1 MNRKISSSLG
11 VDWFLP
17 GKKRRF
23 ATSTVATSLL
33 IVIASDEGCT
43 VTQAREW
50 INYDDEAR
58 GILRAFE
65 AAGYGDTRLDNLVS

>member
-1 MNRKISSSLG
+1 MARSSSSLG

-23 ATSTVATSLL
+23 ATSTMATSTL
-33 IVIASDEGCT
+33 IVLAASEGHT
-43 VTQAREW
+43 VTSAREW

-58 GILRAFE
+58 EILRHFE
-65 AAGYGDTRLDNLVS
+65 EAGYGDTRLDTLVS

>member
-1 MNRKISSSLG
+1 MSRKISRSLG

-23 ATSTVATSLL
+23 ATSTQATSLL
-33 IVIASDEGCT
+33 IVLAAGEDRT

-58 GILRAFE
+58 DILRAFE
-65 AAGYGDTRLDNLVS
+65 DAGYGDTLLRTLVS

>member
-1 MNRKISSSLG
+1 MSRKILHSLG

-23 ATSTVATSLL
+23 ATSTMATSLL
-33 IVIASDEGCT
+33 IVLASEEGRT

-58 GILRAFE
+58 DILRVFE
-65 AAGYGDTRLDNLVS
+65 DAGYGDTRLDTLVS

>member
-1 MNRKISSSLG
+1 MRRGMTSLG

-23 ATSTVATSLL
+23 ATSTQATSLL
-33 IVIASDEGCT
+33 IVLASGEGRT
-43 VTQAREW
+43 VTQARQW

-58 GILRAFE
+58 DILRAFE
-65 AAGYGDTRLDNLVS
+65 DAGYGDTRLDTLVS